1 MNISISS
8 VYLDLKVK
16 ELRLAFEYQQKKQE
30 EKEAQK
36 AARAEM
42 REAARLQKEI
52 EAQRQKN

>member
-36 AARAEM
+36 AARA
-42 REAARLQKEI
+42 K
-52 EAQRQKN
+52 